1 MMSFIDKLMKPSKKI
16 NRIDKAI
23 PSQLIKTIKQSLFFE
38 DLYNKE
44 IYTEIRL
51 NDDTYS
57 RLLET
62 IGKSNKKGNAPWGI
76 EDSQLSLTIILH
88 LYNTIKNPR
97 YREKFKYSIRN
108 ALMSDP
114 NVKFHAVVPIEFI
127 GKAKSQAISITTNEK
142 DGQSRKHEIDLSN
155 ANEYVVEF
163 YLYNQNDDLI
173 FKEAKFKLTV

>member
-1 MMSFIDKLMKPSKKI
+1 MKPSKKI